1 MNDRHYQIL
10 NLKLEL
16 NQLDNAWKERV
27 QKEFSY
33 TNRYDIAIPFDEK
46 SINIPR
52 NNTIL
57 FSILIIIL
65 IYIPLTGSGILNSL
79 DDFSQVLLWLG
90 VCLLVVVRPAIKTHK
105 IYKALWA
112 KRQAAEAEYL
122 AQRQALLD
130 QIKTLEQQG

>member
-33 TNRYDIAIPFDEK
+33 IDRRRVVEFDEQAL
-46 SINIPR
+46 SIHR
-52 NNTIL
+52 NQTIL
-57 FSILIIIL
+57 SSILIIIL
-65 IYIPLTGSGILNSL
+65 IYLPLSWSGRLDSLNG
-79 DDFSQVLLWLG
+79 FSQVLLWLG
-90 VCLLVVVRPAIKTHK
+90 VGLLFFVLPVLYKYK
-105 IYKALWA
+105 GYKALWA